1 MGGIVSNSIVPTV
14 NTKQTP
20 NLVNWIV
27 VDRAAGRVRIGP
39 RGVCKLWRVGD
50 DRLGLPRRL
59 LPPDPSYERHGRG
72 GFRLCQQRWPDEVLE
87 FLREVCMTQEY
98 VGPKRTSM
106 IRVDH
111 HRTPVLSQHQLGRG
125 RTVLET
131 HQVRSGASLDP
142 FGDGKLK
149 V

>member
-1 MGGIVSNSIVPTV
+1 MMGYVVLNWYLYIV

-27 VDRAAGRVRIGP
+27 VDRAAGRAHTGP

-50 DRLGLPRRL
+50 DCLGLSRRL
-59 LPPDPSYERHGRG
+59 LPPDPSYQRHGRG
-72 GFRLCQQRWPDEVLE
+72 WFWLCQQRWPDEVLE

-125 RTVLET
+125 RTVL
-131 HQVRSGASLDP
+131 
-142 FGDGKLK
+142 
-149 V
+149 